1 MSRMFPYRKSLE
13 PVTNT
18 NFTFQGLESSR
29 ETLRYWREF
38 RRNMEGL
45 PEGTPSAE
53 EAAAV
58 ESLGGR
64 RDAEF
69 RASLDDDLNISAALA
84 AVHAFVS
91 EAYKT
96 ARFRETGRLAL
107 TRLAAWD
114 SVLGVLGDASAP
126 EGGAGPRG
134 EKQSIGLSGLTV
146 TQVEDLMAKREEARR
161 RRDYAESDRI
171 RKFLRDQKIVVK
183 DTPHGA
189 KWYPEA
195 E

>member
-1 MSRMFPYRKSLE
+1 
-13 PVTNT
+13 
-18 NFTFQGLESSR
+18 
-29 ETLRYWREF
+29 
-38 RRNMEGL
+38 MEGL

-53 EAAAV
+53 ESAAV
-58 ESLGGR
+58 ESLGER
-64 RDAEF
+64 RDAEL

-84 AVHAFVS
+84 AVHAFVR
-91 EAYKT
+91 EANKT
-96 ARFRETGRLAL
+96 VRFRETGRLAL
-107 TRLAAWD
+107 ARLAAWD

-126 EGGAGPRG
+126 EGEAGPRG
-134 EKQSIGLSGLTV
+134 EKQSIGLSRLTV